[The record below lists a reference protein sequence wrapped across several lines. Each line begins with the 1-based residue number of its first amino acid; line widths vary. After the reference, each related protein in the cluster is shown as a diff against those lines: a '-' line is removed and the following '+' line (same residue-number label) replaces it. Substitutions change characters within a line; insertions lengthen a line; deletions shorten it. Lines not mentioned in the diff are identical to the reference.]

1 MPIYTFES
9 KKTGEQFNVNMSMAE
24 REEYVKDNT
33 EVFQVLTNLNIGDPI
48 RLGITRPPSD
58 FQKHVLGKV
67 KAAHPKG
74 DQLEKRYT
82 IPKEI

>member
-1 MPIYTFES
+1 MPHYTFEN
-9 KKTGEQFNVNMSMAE
+9 KKTGKQYDAEMSMAD
-24 REEYVKDNT
+24 RETYLVDNPD
-33 EVFQVLTNLNIGDPI
+33 VIQVLTRLNIGDPI
-48 RLGITRPPSD
+48 MLGVTRPPTD
-58 FQKHVLGKV
+58 FHKHVLGKV